1 MLQGAANDCN
11 QRHCKPRRDQVAHF
25 AFREVEKSGNHKVA
39 DCCHG
44 VENSETCGSCISYT

>member
-1 MLQGAANDCN
+1 MLQGTANDCN
-11 QRHCKPRRDQVAHF
+11 PRHCKPRRDQIAHF

-44 VENSETCGSCISYT
+44 VENAETCGSCISYT